1 MPDPNLTQNDTL
13 VPPAP
18 RSRRWMWAVPVAGVV
33 AVAAG
38 VTAPMV
44 ANADPALPSRTAAQL
59 LVDVSTA
66 KGTPLSGTVVE
77 TARLGLPALPE
88 VGGTSISPTA
98 LLSGSH
104 TARIWL
110 DGKDKA
116 RVALVG
122 QLAETDLVRN
132 GRDVWL
138 WTSGKNTAQHGRLPA
153 RSGRESATP
162 TPEAVTP
169 QEAARRALAAID
181 PSTQV
186 RVDGTASVAGRSAYE
201 LVLRPRDTRS
211 LVGDVR
217 IAVDSETSV
226 PLRVQVDARGATG
239 KPAFETAFTSVTFA
253 RPSASVFRFS
263 PPPGAKISE
272 LGDGAAAHSP
282 RDLPKEPGTPTGA
295 EPRVIGTG
303 WTSVLEVPAPE
314 QPAAAG
320 GPGRAP
326 SDQLLGAFQRA
337 LTPVKGGRALQT
349 ALVSVLLTDDGRMLV
364 GAVPKSVLVQAA
376 GS

>member
-1 MPDPNLTQNDTL
+1 MTDKHLTEPDTL
-13 VPPAP
+13 INPVP
-18 RSRRWMWAVPVAGVV
+18 RSRKWMWAVPVAGVV
-33 AVAAG
+33 AVAAA

-77 TARLGLPALPE
+77 TARLGLPALPD

-153 RSGRESATP
+153 ATDREQAAP
-162 TPEAVTP
+162 TPEALTP
-169 QEAARRALAAID
+169 QEAAQRALAAIN
-181 PSTQV
+181 PSTHV

-201 LVLRPRDTRS
+201 LVLLPRDTRS

-217 IAVDSETSV
+217 IAVDSETKV
-226 PLRVQVDARGATG
+226 PLRVQVNARGATG

-253 RPSASVFRFS
+253 KPSASVFEFS
-263 PPPGAKISE
+263 PPPGATISE
-272 LGDGAAAHSP
+272 LGQASGAP
-282 RDLPKEPGTPTGA
+282 DLPKERGTSTGA
-295 EPRVIGTG
+295 GPRVIGAG
-303 WTSVLEVPAPE
+303 WTSVLEVPAPT
-314 QPAAAG
+314 QP
-320 GPGRAP
+320 GPRPDARPG
-326 SDQLLGAFQRA
+326 SSSELLGAFDRA
-337 LTPVKGGRALQT
+337 LTPVQGGRALQT

-376 GS
+376 GR